1 MDLLKQNVYSIIK
14 RLHKINFSGTITFQF
29 KRTYKMCNFQQL
41 TVSTLFNKISNESV
55 LYLFTVSVNKC
66 GGSCNTIDNSC
77 SRVCVPNKI
86 KNMNVKGYNLMSF
99 NVFYF
104 NMNRVNKN
112 IDWIKMHVFKRKN
125 EIIINISVN
134 VKI

>member
-1 MDLLKQNVYSIIK
+1 MS
-14 RLHKINFSGTITFQF
+14 NF
-29 KRTYKMCNFQQL
+29 KQL

-55 LYLFTVSVNKC
+55 LYMFIVSVNKC
-66 GGSCNTIDNSC
+66 GASCNTIDNSC

-112 IDWIKMHVFKRKN
+112 ID
-125 EIIINISVN
+125 
-134 VKI
+134 